1 MEGTAVGT
9 VLLQRNAPEAF
20 RVLDLDDDA
29 VDRLVADGANYVD
42 LYTAPIKAVHASAEQ
57 LARAAFE
64 ESSAWGRF
72 LAWRVFLGLGL
83 EPRPWMPPTVPR
95 GAPDY
100 LAGWKIVDRGDTW
113 IRIQASSWFMTAF
126 CVFEIDEG
134 RASFATFVRYD
145 RPVGRLVWTPVS
157 AIHRRLALDVLRAG
171 VRRLERG
178 AGDEVAERRA

>member
-1 MEGTAVGT
+1 MGT
-9 VLLQRNAPEAF
+9 VLQQRNAPEAL
-20 RVLDLDDDA
+20 RALGLHDDV

-42 LYTAPIKAVHASAEQ
+42 LYTAPIKAVGASAEQ
-57 LARAAFE
+57 LARAAYE

-72 LAWRVFLGLGL
+72 LAWRTFLGLGL
-83 EPRPWMPPTVPR
+83 QPHPWMPPTVPR

-100 LAGWKIVDRGDTW
+100 VAGWKIVDRGATW
-113 IRIQASSWFMTAF
+113 IRISARSWFMTAF

-145 RPVGRLVWTPVS
+145 RGVGRLVWTPVS
-157 AIHRRLALDVLRAG
+157 VIHRRIASDVLRAG

-178 AGDEVAERRA
+178 AGDEAVERSA